1 MLSAMS
7 GDGRPPRRVFLS
19 HTSELRRYP
28 AGRSFVAAVE
38 SAVARAGDAV
48 VDMAYFEAR
57 ALPPTAVCRDTVR
70 AADVYLRWPGSTTAR
85 RCATGPSS
93 SYTEIEFEAATEHG
107 LPRLVF
113 LLDEDAEGPR
123 GLLVD
128 REHGD
133 RQEWFRSRLLGT
145 GMTTAR
151 FSTPD
156 GVGDRPLPSSG
167 RAARSG
173 RSGVEH
179 PGARGLLHRARGHA
193 GRPAR
198 DAPVRR
204 TGGGAGRARD
214 GRVLPAHRPASW
226 VRCWSRAPVEDIP
239 VAGQQRAGGDEVS
252 SVLVASESEPHDA
265 AMNGKPQSCNGGFSV
280 AVLRALSVA
289 VDHPAATLRA

>member
-133 RQEWFRSRLLGT
+133 RQERVPVPAAGQWGDDRSVLDAGRVETALYQALAELAGGRAPVGRVWNIPGRAVEFTGRAGMLVDLRAVLRSGGRAAVQAVHGMVGPPLPIVGQRAGCVACRGRRSRTSG
-145 GMTTAR
+145 AR
-151 FSTPD
+151 
-156 GVGDRPLPSSG
+156 GNSG
-167 RAARSG
+167 RAAR
-173 RSGVEH
+173 RS
-179 PGARGLLHRARGHA
+179 AA
-193 GRPAR
+193 
-198 DAPVRR
+198 
-204 TGGGAGRARD
+204 
-214 GRVLPAHRPASW
+214 
-226 VRCWSRAPVEDIP
+226 CWSRANPSHTV
-239 VAGQQRAGGDEVS
+239 R
-252 SVLVASESEPHDA
+252 L
-265 AMNGKPQSCNGGFSV
+265 
-280 AVLRALSVA
+280 
-289 VDHPAATLRA
+289 